1 MSARTTSAAA
11 GIVLAVLLVAL
22 LFWQFDLSLSDLGHS
37 LASVPVW
44 AFGAVFGLTLINQ
57 VIGVIRWQRVT
68 VSLFPDAARPAFL
81 PALTATSW
89 GSFLGQVLPVQ
100 LAMTAARWVLI
111 KRSGAVGSTLFEQ
124 LMDLVVLSAASA
136 AAVLVLMLGAPAF
149 VGVLTLLVLI
159 GCAVLGLPL
168 ALMLVAGL
176 IANATRPTPPISA
189 QGQKVSAVLI
199 AMAELPRGLIHW
211 LLAWSTARL
220 AVLALRMV
228 IMVAVLIPAMDLGLV
243 ALGYPIVGLAIGI
256 PITPAGLGTADW
268 TWTALLVLAGTGA
281 AAAALAALVARCLNF
296 LALLMIVIVLTI
308 AGLITRSEPRDE
320 SLV

>member
-1 MSARTTSAAA
+1 MSARSASAAA
-11 GIVLAVLLVAL
+11 GILLAVILVVL

-37 LASVPVW
+37 LASVPTW

-57 VIGVIRWQRVT
+57 CIGVIRWQRVT
-68 VSLFPDAARPAFL
+68 ASLFPDAAGPAFL

-89 GSFLGQVLPVQ
+89 GSFFGQVLPVQ
-100 LAMTAARWVLI
+100 LAMTAARWVLV

-136 AAVLVLMLGAPAF
+136 AAVLVLMLGAPAY

-159 GCAVLGLPL
+159 GCAVVGLPL
-168 ALMLVAGL
+168 ALTLVASL
-176 IANATRPTPPISA
+176 ITNATRSITPISA
-189 QGQKVSAVLI
+189 KGRKVSAVLT

-220 AVLALRMV
+220 TVLALRMV
-228 IMVAVLIPAMDLGLV
+228 IVVAVLIPAMDQGLV
-243 ALGYPIVGLAIGI
+243 ALGYPIVGLALGI
-256 PITPAGLGTADW
+256 PITPAGLGVADW
-268 TWTALLVLAGTGA
+268 TWTGLLVLAGAGA

-296 LALLMIVIVLTI
+296 LSLLVIVIVLTT
-308 AGLITRSEPRDE
+308 ARLITGSEPDHK